1 MLRERKAAYIWTREH
16 SPERLLSLDRMQRS
30 WSVLFGEKEF
40 GHYQPIQY
48 LPFKHMNNSKT
59 DFDAVLNG
67 ESTRVHLK
75 VFTTREWFI
84 REVYNKAHEL
94 TRARYPDYDAHH
106 FVDGD
111 RIGER
116 RIVFHSE
123 RHALSRTHLR
133 TALREIIKESEP
145 QIKVNEF
152 CYSTPH
158 ISSGMSEPALDYVVV
173 RHLDEIDHNV
183 IAQVADEIKTDGQPV
198 LSDISVHFSWD
209 DIESHFTELSEPELV
224 YLNWEEAKPSL
235 SKVDTTLIKAACNLD
250 IDGIRQALADGANP
264 NAIDYDDTV
273 LSSVIIAWSNY
284 ASFPPPSKKTNLIS
298 LSDVKEIM
306 RLLLDAG
313 AHPDWYCPDGI
324 NALTESALEQQ
335 PELAELLLEYGA
347 DAAINLSVDMGIGAY
362 PSAWNFAVIDG
373 FNIDQ
378 ELGAREVFYAMV
390 RHRSSPSFTQLQED
404 TDRLDAILPDE
415 QRSWR
420 K

>member
-1 MLRERKAAYIWTREH
+1 MIRERKAAYIWTREH
-16 SPERLLSLDRMQRS
+16 SPERLLNLDRMQRS
-30 WSVLFGEKEF
+30 WSVLFGEKEV

-48 LPFKHMNNSKT
+48 LPSKHMNNSET
-59 DFDAVLNG
+59 DFDAVLDG
-67 ESTRVHLK
+67 KSTRVHLK

-84 REVYNKAHEL
+84 RKVYNKAHEL

-123 RHALSRTHLR
+123 RHALSRYHLS
-133 TALREIIKESEP
+133 TVLWQIISKSDP

-152 CYSTPH
+152 WYSDPH
-158 ISSGMSEPALDYVVV
+158 TSGSMSEPALEYVVV
-173 RHLDEIDHNV
+173 RHMDEIDHTV
-183 IAQVADEIKTDGQPV
+183 ITQIADEIKTYGQPV

-209 DIESHFTELSEPELV
+209 DIKSYFTELSEPELV

-235 SKVDTTLIKAACNLD
+235 SKVDTALIKAACNLD
-250 IDGIRQALADGANP
+250 IDGIRHALADGANP
-264 NAIDYDDTV
+264 NAIEGEDTV
-273 LSSVIIAWSNY
+273 LGSVIIAWSNY
-284 ASFPPPSKKTNLIS
+284 VSFPPPSKKTNLIS
-298 LSDVKEIM
+298 LDEVKEIM

-313 AHPDWYCPDGI
+313 THPDWYCPEGI
-324 NALTESALEQQ
+324 NALTETALEQQ

-347 DAAINLSVDMGIGAY
+347 NAAINLSVDMGMGAY
-362 PSAWNFAVIDG
+362 PSAWNFAAIDG
-373 FNIDQ
+373 FNLEQ

-390 RHRSSPSFTQLQED
+390 RYRSTPSFTQFQED
-404 TDRLDAILPDE
+404 KDRLDATLPDE

>member
-1 MLRERKAAYIWTREH
+1 MIREKKAAYIWTREH
-16 SPERLLSLDRMQRS
+16 SPERLLSLDRIQRS
-30 WSVLFGEKEF
+30 WSILFGEKEV

-48 LPFKHMNNSKT
+48 LPFKHMINSKT
-59 DFDAVLNG
+59 DFDVVLNG
-67 ESTRVHLK
+67 ESKRVHLK

-94 TRARYPDYDAHH
+94 TRVRYPDYDAHH

-116 RIVFHSE
+116 RIEFHSE
-123 RHALSRTHLR
+123 RHALSRYHLS
-133 TALREIIKESEP
+133 TALWQIINKSEP

-152 CYSTPH
+152 YYSVPH
-158 ISSGMSEPALDYVVV
+158 TLSSISGPALDYIVV
-173 RHLDEIDHNV
+173 RHLDDIDHNA
-183 IAQVADEIKTDGQPV
+183 IAQIADEIKTYGQPL

-209 DIESHFTELSEPELV
+209 DIKSHFTELSEPELV

-235 SKVDTTLIKAACNLD
+235 SNVDIALIKATRNLD
-250 IDGIRQALADGANP
+250 IDGIRKALTDGANP
-264 NAIDYDDTV
+264 NAIDYEDTV
-273 LSSVIIAWSNY
+273 LGSVIIAWSNY
-284 ASFPPPSKKTNLIS
+284 ASFPPPSKKMNLIS

-313 AHPDWYCPDGI
+313 AHPDWYCPEGT
-324 NALTESALEQQ
+324 NSLTETALEQQ
-335 PELAELLLEYGA
+335 PELADLLLKYGA
-347 DAAINLSVDMGIGAY
+347 DAAINCSVDNGIGAY
-362 PSAWNFAVIDG
+362 PSAWSFAVIDG

-378 ELGAREVFYAMV
+378 ELGAREVFYAMAS
-390 RHRSSPSFTQLQED
+390 HRSTPSFTQLQED
-404 TDRLDAILPDE
+404 KDRLDATLPDE